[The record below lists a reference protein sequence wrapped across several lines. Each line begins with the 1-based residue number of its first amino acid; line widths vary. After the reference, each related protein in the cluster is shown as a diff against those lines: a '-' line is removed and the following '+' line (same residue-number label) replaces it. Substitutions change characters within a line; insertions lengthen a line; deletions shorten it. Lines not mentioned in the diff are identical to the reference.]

1 MRNGCRSRLCRTRAN
16 THATHLV
23 VRAQPHGGG
32 SSLRVLMQVAVTGVA
47 GLIGGVVHDRLLER
61 GHELVGIDLP
71 HDAWVAASRNT
82 DDEQA
87 PARVTHHFDLASV
100 ADAALTEALAGVD
113 VLVHLAADANPS
125 NPDESIRSN
134 NFIASERV
142 MRCAAAAGIRR
153 VVLASSGLVQIG
165 LEERIIPGG
174 DLEGEL
180 IGVEHGVAPTSFY
193 GESKVHVEMLGEEYA
208 VGRNMECIAVRI
220 GTVVADESEHW
231 DRGGRLQATAFL
243 QSDVANFYEQA
254 VEADLSGCS
263 PDSCSGHPQITGYL
277 LTAAQSDSPG
287 RFIDL
292 EPGISALGWQPNA
305 WPEKA
310 P

>member
-1 MRNGCRSRLCRTRAN
+1 MLMR
-16 THATHLV
+16 
-23 VRAQPHGGG
+23 
-32 SSLRVLMQVAVTGVA
+32 VAVTGVA

-61 GHELVGIDLP
+61 DHELIGIALP
-71 HDAWVAASRNT
+71 HDAWLAASRNT
-82 DDEQA
+82 DNERA
-87 PARVTHHFDLASV
+87 PARVTQHFDLASV
-100 ADAALTEALAGVD
+100 ADAELTEALAGVD

-142 MRCAAAAGIRR
+142 MRCAASAGIRR
-153 VVLASSGLVQIG
+153 AVLASSGLVQIG
-165 LEERIIPGG
+165 LEDRLEPGG

-180 IGVEHGVAPTSFY
+180 IGVQHGVAPTSFY

-208 VGRNMECIAVRI
+208 AGRGMECIAVRI
-220 GTVVADESEHW
+220 GTVIPNESEHW
-231 DRGGRLQATAFL
+231 ERGGRLQATAFL
-243 QSDVANFYEQA
+243 QADVANFYERA
-254 VEADLSGCS
+254 VEADLGDWKPS
-263 PDSCSGHPQITGYL
+263 SCRGHPQIGGYL
-277 LTAAQSDSPG
+277 ITAAQSYSPG

>member
-1 MRNGCRSRLCRTRAN
+1 MLMR
-16 THATHLV
+16 
-23 VRAQPHGGG
+23 
-32 SSLRVLMQVAVTGVA
+32 VAVTGVA

-61 GHELVGIDLP
+61 GHELIGIDLP
-71 HDAWVAASRNT
+71 HDAWLAASRNIE
-82 DDEQA
+82 DERA

-100 ADAALTEALAGVD
+100 ADAELTEALAGVD

-142 MRCAAAAGIRR
+142 MRCAASAGIRR
-153 VVLASSGLVQIG
+153 AVLASSGLVQIG
-165 LEERIIPGG
+165 LEDRLEPGG

-180 IGVEHGVAPTSFY
+180 IGVQHGVAPTSFY

-208 VGRNMECIAVRI
+208 VGRGMECIAVRI
-220 GTVVADESEHW
+220 GTVVPNESEHW
-231 DRGGRLQATAFL
+231 ERGGRLQATAFL
-243 QSDVANFYEQA
+243 QADVANFYERA
-254 VEADLSGCS
+254 VEADLGDWMPS
-263 PDSCSGHPQITGYL
+263 SCRGHPQIDSYL
-277 LTAAQSDSPG
+277 ITAAQSDSPG